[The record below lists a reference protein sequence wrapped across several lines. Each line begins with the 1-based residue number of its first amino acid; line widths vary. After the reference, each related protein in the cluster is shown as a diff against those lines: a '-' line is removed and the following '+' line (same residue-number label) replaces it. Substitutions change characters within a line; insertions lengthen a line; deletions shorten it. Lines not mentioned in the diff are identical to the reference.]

1 MTRVAAYTAIAL
13 SVAVL
18 VLLAAL
24 HVLSPEFDPS
34 WRVVSEYANGRYGW
48 VLSLL
53 FACWS
58 VSSWSLAYSLK
69 PLRSSRTGR
78 VGLWILVIAGLGQAI
93 ASAFDV
99 NQPLH
104 GLADLLGAGG
114 LPVAAML
121 TSIAIVR
128 SRPSLPGRAAL
139 LFLANLTWIST
150 LAIIASVVVLFVTFT
165 HAGGHVPSD
174 GTPLPMSAVLPAGT
188 VGLVGYANRLY
199 VIAACLWAILAARV
213 SASDSI
219 LGRNI
224 VAMTGERFMFSLKRV
239 ERRQA

>member
-1 MTRVAAYTAIAL
+1 
-13 SVAVL
+13 
-18 VLLAAL
+18 
-24 HVLSPEFDPS
+24 
-34 WRVVSEYANGRYGW
+34 
-48 VLSLL
+48 
-53 FACWS
+53 
-58 VSSWSLAYSLK
+58 
-69 PLRSSRTGR
+69 
-78 VGLWILVIAGLGQAI
+78 
-93 ASAFDV
+93 
-99 NQPLH
+99 
-104 GLADLLGAGG
+104 
-114 LPVAAML
+114 ML

-150 LAIIASVVVLFVTFT
+150 LAIIASVVVLFVTSSRT
-165 HAGGHVPSD
+165 QAVTCRRMKVPR
-174 GTPLPMSAVLPAGT
+174 LPMSAVLPAGT

-199 VIAACLWAILAARV
+199 VIVRLVFGPFLAARV